1 MTEAMLPP
9 LLPRIADYVGW
20 QARYRPDVP
29 ALVLDDLVIDYAAL
43 AEAVDALARA
53 LLAAGVRKGD
63 RVASLYPP
71 HPFFMIDFLA
81 AASIGAIW
89 VGLNPRYRTREL
101 LHVAADAEPVIL
113 FARVRIGDRDYAAD
127 LNVLRDAC
135 PSIRHL
141 VVAEED
147 AAMPGAETRT
157 AFLARGEAITAE
169 ALQTAKG
176 AAGDRDPCLIVYTS
190 GSTGAPKGALLH
202 PQGLALF
209 AHHQNMVW
217 PVRDYRAVNY
227 FPINHVGSVADCALP
242 CLVAGGTLHFM
253 EQFDAAACLALMA
266 RERITIWGSVPS
278 TFPMIL
284 DLPEF
289 GDADL
294 SALELIVWGG
304 AAMAEGVIARL
315 ADLCPRLGTNYGMTE
330 ATSAIT
336 AIAPTRDIEMLANSV
351 GLPFPGVEVRLVDRD
366 GHPTRAGDVGEIQAR
381 SAMNFLGYWKA
392 GDGGQAFTDDG
403 WLKTG
408 DLAVQRP
415 DGRYRLVGRT
425 REMFKSG
432 GYNVYP
438 REIEAAL
445 EAHPAVEAAA
455 VVGMAD
461 PVWQEVGAAFVVL
474 RQPLAEAEIRS
485 WLAARLANYKIPK
498 AIHILEALP
507 LLPIG
512 KVDKR
517 ALIDMARPA
526 APAEGKPARRSPGN
540 A

>member
-1 MTEAMLPP
+1 MEPAPPP
-9 LLPRIADYVGW
+9 LLPRITDYVAW
-20 QARYRPDVP
+20 QACHRPDVL
-29 ALVLDDLVIDYAAL
+29 ALVLDDLTLDYAAL
-43 AEAVDALARA
+43 ADAIDALARA
-53 LLAAGVRKGD
+53 LLAEGVRKGD

-89 VGLNPRYRTREL
+89 VGLNPRYRLREL
-101 LHVAADAEPVIL
+101 LHVVTDAEPVIL
-113 FARVRIGDRDYAAD
+113 FARARIGERDYGAD
-127 LNVLRDAC
+127 LEELRRSC
-135 PSIRHL
+135 PSIRHV

-147 AAMPGAETRT
+147 AVLPEGETRS
-157 AFLARGEAITAE
+157 AFLARGKAVTAG
-169 ALQTAKG
+169 ALQAAKD
-176 AAGDRDPCLIVYTS
+176 AGSDRDPCLIVYTS

-202 PQGLALF
+202 SQGLALF
-209 AHHQNMVW
+209 AHHQNVVW

-253 EQFDAAACLALMA
+253 EQFEPAACLSLMA

-294 SALELIVWGG
+294 SAVELIVWGG

-315 ADLCPRLGTNYGMTE
+315 VRLCPRLATNYGMTE

-336 AIAPTRDIEMLANSV
+336 AIAPTRDIDVLANSV
-351 GLPFPGVEVRLVDRD
+351 GLPFPGVDVRLVDRD
-366 GHPTRAGDVGEIQAR
+366 GRPARAGEVGEIQAR

-392 GDGGQAFTDDG
+392 GHEGQSFADDG

-455 VVGMAD
+455 VVGIPD

-474 RQPLAEAEIRS
+474 RQRLTEAQIAS
-485 WLAARLANYKIPK
+485 WLAERLANYKIPK
-498 AIHILEALP
+498 AIHILTALP

-517 ALIDMARPA
+517 ALIEMARLATPA
-526 APAEGKPARRSPGN
+526 QSEEG
-540 A
+540 

>member
-1 MTEAMLPP
+1 MEPLLPP
-9 LLPRIADYVGW
+9 LLPRITDYVAW
-20 QARYRPDVP
+20 QARHRPDVP
-29 ALVLDDLVIDYAAL
+29 ALVLDDLKLDYAGL
-43 AEAVDALARA
+43 ADAVDALARA
-53 LLAAGVRKGD
+53 LLAAGVSKGD

-89 VGLNPRYRTREL
+89 VGLNPRYRLREL
-101 LHVAADAEPVIL
+101 LHVVTDAEPVVL
-113 FARVRIGDRDYAAD
+113 FARARIGERDYGPD
-127 LNVLRDAC
+127 LEELCRSC
-135 PSIRHL
+135 PTVRHL

-147 AAMPGAETRT
+147 AVLPEAETRS
-157 AFLARGEAITAE
+157 AFLARGQAVTVET
-169 ALQTAKG
+169 LQAAKG
-176 AAGDRDPCLIVYTS
+176 ACLDRDPCLIVYTS

-202 PQGLALF
+202 SQGLALF
-209 AHHQNMVW
+209 AHHQNVVW
-217 PVRDYRAVNY
+217 PVRDYRGVNY
-227 FPINHVGSVADCALP
+227 FPINHVGCVADCALP

-253 EQFDAAACLALMA
+253 EQFEPAACLSLMA

-284 DLPEF
+284 DLPGF
-289 GDADL
+289 ADADL
-294 SALELIVWGG
+294 SAVELIVWGG
-304 AAMAEGVIARL
+304 AAMPAPVIERL
-315 ADLCPRLGTNYGMTE
+315 VRICPRLGTNYGMTE

-336 AIAPTRDIEMLANSV
+336 VIAPTDDVEILANSV
-351 GLPFPGVEVRLVDRD
+351 GFPFPGVEVRLVDGD
-366 GHPTRAGDVGEIQAR
+366 GRGTPPGGVGEVQAR
-381 SAMNFLGYWKA
+381 SPMNFLGYWKA
-392 GDGGQAFTDDG
+392 AESGDAFAEGG
-403 WLKTG
+403 WLRTG

-415 DGRYRLVGRT
+415 DGGYRLVGRT

-438 REIEAAL
+438 REIEALL

-455 VVGMAD
+455 LVGVPD

-474 RQPLAEAEIRS
+474 REALAEAALAA
-485 WLAARLANYKIPK
+485 WLAERLANYKRPK
-498 AIHILEALP
+498 TIHVLAALP

-517 ALIDMARPA
+517 AL
-526 APAEGKPARRSPGN
+526 AEMARRS